1 MSNKTRK
8 RIWPASLV
16 LAVAMIGVLAAFV
29 VLAAAPQGT
38 SADGGAPH
46 SCAGMTAAEIAI
58 HNALDDQLNGGN
70 GQCLAAGATP
80 TMTTPTTP
88 VTTPA
93 PATMYAAMV
102 HACVTSSSTSASSGP
117 ELKLVIEF
125 TGSARRSPWTWPSVA
140 PSCSTWRTT
149 SLSPIPSPPVRVYI
163 RGDRAVMK
171 TNNSPPVTDLG
182 STLHHRS
189 P

>member
-88 VTTPA
+88 PVTGDGSPCDDFDTDTMV
-93 PATMYAAMV
+93 ATS
-102 HACVTSSSTSASSGP
+102 CVTVQLLQRQRHRGAQAGDRVTR
-117 ELKLVIEF
+117 
-125 TGSARRSPWTWPSVA
+125 SARRRLRPMPLDVVGRWW
-140 PSCSTWRTT
+140 
-149 SLSPIPSPPVRVYI
+149 LH
-163 RGDRAVMK
+163 RAV
-171 TNNSPPVTDLG
+171 PGGRLRG
-182 STLHHRS
+182 AR
-189 P
+189 